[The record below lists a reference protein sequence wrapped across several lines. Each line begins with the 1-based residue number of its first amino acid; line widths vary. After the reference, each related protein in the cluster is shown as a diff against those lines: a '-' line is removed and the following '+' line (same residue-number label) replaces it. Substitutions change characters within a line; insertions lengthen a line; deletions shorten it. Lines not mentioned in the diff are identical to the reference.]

1 MCSRPTDRLHV
12 GVRRLPGPRR
22 NSNSTRCWL
31 PRHHEP
37 GATLPQQR
45 PPPVFWQFFFFG
57 QASTG
62 SGETEDILLFHYPP
76 QQTGMA
82 CRTQRCESQE
92 DEAWGCSLSPG
103 RQHGGDSVEGQTARG
118 RSFHKLSGQDGEEGE
133 EDPWWQEGGCHPRD
147 CTCIQQEYGGGWIL
161 LTSMHLTTTL
171 AVPQCAGGGTSVGGC
186 SRPLWWMHSSFGRS
200 VRGQHRPRKAC
211 VTWTFVWL
219 FFAPCARATWA
230 ENWDQRKLWPRQV

>member
-1 MCSRPTDRLHV
+1 MFTFARTATWWRLCGRTNGPWPFFPQTLRPRWGRRRGRSLV
-12 GVRRLPGPRR
+12 ARRRLPSQRLYLHT
-22 NSNSTRCWL
+22 TRVW
-31 PRHHEP
+31 
-37 GATLPQQR
+37 
-45 PPPVFWQFFFFG
+45 
-57 QASTG
+57 
-62 SGETEDILLFHYPP
+62 
-76 QQTGMA
+76 
-82 CRTQRCESQE
+82 
-92 DEAWGCSLSPG
+92 
-103 RQHGGDSVEGQTARG
+103 
-118 RSFHKLSGQDGEEGE
+118 
-133 EDPWWQEGGCHPRD
+133 
-147 CTCIQQEYGGGWIL
+147 GGWIL